1 MAKWAQVQAP
11 KQREN
16 SMVQITARY
25 LDELKILPRL
35 AFLCQIILTWKVCL
49 WFMTLPDPT
58 TQQSAFVS
66 LVTAMLSASFALWLG
81 KEAKT
86 DRVSHEPSKE

>member
-1 MAKWAQVQAP
+1 
-11 KQREN
+11 
-16 SMVQITARY
+16 MVRITAGL

-49 WFMTLPDPT
+49 WFMTLPVPT

-86 DRVSHEPSKE
+86 DRALPAAPPVPEKAKGKS

>member
-1 MAKWAQVQAP
+1 MT
-11 KQREN
+11 
-16 SMVQITARY
+16 ITEWKGKYIIYNDKGYVVIITRDKRVAYRHARKY
-25 LDELKILPRL
+25 YGSNHS
-35 AFLCQIILTWKVCL
+35 
-49 WFMTLPDPT
+49 FMTLEDPT

-86 DRVSHEPSKE
+86 DRGGYYAPDTNRSNN

>member
-1 MAKWAQVQAP
+1 
-11 KQREN
+11 
-16 SMVQITARY
+16 
-25 LDELKILPRL
+25 
-35 AFLCQIILTWKVCL
+35 
-49 WFMTLPDPT
+49 MTLPIPT

-86 DRVSHEPSKE
+86 DRAIPTAPAAPEKAKAKS

>member
-1 MAKWAQVQAP
+1 MP
-11 KQREN
+11 L
-16 SMVQITARY
+16 S
-25 LDELKILPRL
+25 
-35 AFLCQIILTWKVCL
+35 
-49 WFMTLPDPT
+49 DPT

-86 DRVSHEPSKE
+86 SVMHTPTSSKVEYDVDK

>member
-1 MAKWAQVQAP
+1 
-11 KQREN
+11 
-16 SMVQITARY
+16 MVKITASAI
-25 LDELKILPRL
+25 DQLKILPRL
-35 AFLCQIILTWKVCL
+35 AFLCQIVLTWKVCL
-49 WFMTLPDPT
+49 WFMTLEDPT

-86 DRVSHEPSKE
+86 DRVDS

>member
-1 MAKWAQVQAP
+1 
-11 KQREN
+11 
-16 SMVQITARY
+16 MVQLTANAI
-25 LDELKILPRL
+25 DQLKILPRL
-35 AFLCQIILTWKVCL
+35 AFLGQIIFTWRVCFG
-49 WFMTLPDPT
+49 FMTLPVPT

-86 DRVSHEPSKE
+86 DRSA

>member
-1 MAKWAQVQAP
+1 
-11 KQREN
+11 
-16 SMVQITARY
+16 
-25 LDELKILPRL
+25 
-35 AFLCQIILTWKVCL
+35 
-49 WFMTLPDPT
+49 MTLEDPT

-86 DRVSHEPSKE
+86 DRGGHYAPDTNRSDS

>member
-1 MAKWAQVQAP
+1 MIDWWK
-11 KQREN
+11 
-16 SMVQITARY
+16 RY
-25 LDELKILPRL
+25 LQFNVTAKLTML
-35 AFLCQIILTWKVCL
+35 ASVAMSWRCAE
-49 WFMTLPDPT
+49 WFMNLEEPT

-86 DRVSHEPSKE
+86 DRGGHYAPDTNRSDS